1 MMDCFC
7 CILDKL
13 CNCFLFNGIWWK
25 DYGIPLLGT
34 VAIPLVV
41 WRLTRYYGAD
51 EAEKRKERRKLRD
64 NLNFLKSMAFGTISS
79 LIGLRERVIY
89 LLNAQKKAY
98 EDTSAD
104 EKSKFFTLLYIKH
117 IFNYVDIDQ
126 YKNCTEYEHNFPL
139 ILGAIKSYVTMIG
152 ARIEDRN
159 NIIRNLC
166 ATKDFHPDCIVPK
179 IAKAH
184 FLGDLHL
191 TEHFLVEID
200 ATIDMLADLMK
211 MIDKIGNVKKFK
223 LVQLELSPAQK
234 SILNSIDKNV
244 ILKFI

>member
-1 MMDCFC
+1 MLEMTGLTTYFTYDWFRDIWLPAAGA
-7 CILDKL
+7 IL
-13 CNCFLFNGIWWK
+13 
-25 DYGIPLLGT
+25 IP
-34 VAIPLVV
+34 VAIAFFTWLF
-41 WRLTRYYGAD
+41 GA
-51 EAEKRKERRKLRD
+51 ERAEERKERSTLRD

-117 IFNYVDIDQ
+117 VFNYVDIDQ
-126 YKNCTEYEHNFPL
+126 YKNCTEYVPNFPL
-139 ILGAIKSYVTMIG
+139 ILGAIKSYVTMIN

-159 NIIRNLC
+159 NIIKGLC
-166 ATKDFHPDCIVPK
+166 AVKDFHPDCIVPK

-184 FLGDLHL
+184 FMGDLHL
-191 TEHFLVEID
+191 TEHFWVEID
-200 ATIDMLADLMK
+200 ATIDMLVDLVK
-211 MIDKIGNVKKFK
+211 MIDDIGNVKKFK
-223 LVQLELSPAQK
+223 LIQLELSPGQK
-234 SILNSIDKNV
+234 DVLNSIDKSV